1 MNPMAD
7 IGVSYSR
14 KKLNSDQISYLQR
27 LPFQVILK
35 ESGIALSHGTFT
47 NPEDWDYLFNKDDAS
62 ADYKTLNR
70 VFPEWKLSFVGHT
83 HYPVVL
89 CNDDNKSKA
98 ISSGFDKSSYT
109 IGLKTTRK
117 YIINVGSVGQPRD
130 ICPLSCYVILE
141 TKGRYHN
148 ITFRRVEY
156 NIEAACATI
165 DEVGLPP
172 SLSDR
177 LRNGR

>member
-1 MNPMAD
+1 MNYMAD

-14 KKLNSDQISYLQR
+14 KKLNYDQISYLKR

-35 ESGIALSHGTFT
+35 ESGIALSHGSFA
-47 NPEDWDYLFNKDDAS
+47 NPEEWNYIFEKEDVFSDYYA
-62 ADYKTLNR
+62 LNGT
-70 VFPEWKLSFVGHT
+70 FPEWKISFIGHT

-89 CNDDNKSKA
+89 CNEDNKVKA
-98 ISSGFDKSSYT
+98 ISSGFNKSSYT

-130 ICPLSCYVILE
+130 TCPLSCYVILE
-141 TKGRYHN
+141 TKGKYHN

-156 NIEAACATI
+156 NIEAACAAI
-165 DEVGLPP
+165 DEVELPS
-172 SLSDR
+172 SLSER
-177 LRNGR
+177 LKNGK